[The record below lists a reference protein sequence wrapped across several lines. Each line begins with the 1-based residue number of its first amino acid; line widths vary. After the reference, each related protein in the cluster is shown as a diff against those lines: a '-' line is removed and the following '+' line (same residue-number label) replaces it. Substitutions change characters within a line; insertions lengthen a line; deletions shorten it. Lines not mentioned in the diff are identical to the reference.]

1 MSVYIKDKE
10 NRLYEYRKELAKY
23 NGYDIIINATYRGLE
38 KRGNN
43 SNQLLLKDV
52 TFENNSPICDH
63 VWGDFKKPKKKHD
76 FLKNHKF
83 GDKVKLLVKVKYYIN
98 NKGQFNYG
106 IKIKNVI
113 E

>member
-1 MSVYIKDKE
+1 MSIYIKDKE
-10 NRLYEYRKELAKY
+10 NRLYEYRKELANLNNEIKHFEV
-23 NGYDIIINATYRGLE
+23 TFHHTE
-38 KRGNN
+38 KRGN
-43 SNQLLLKDV
+43 SKQLLLKNV

-63 VWGDFKKPKKKHD
+63 VWGDFKKSNKKHD
-76 FLKNHKF
+76 FLKKYKF

>member
-1 MSVYIKDKE
+1 MSIYIKDKE

-23 NGYDIIINATYRGLE
+23 NGYDIIINATFKGLE
-38 KRGNN
+38 KRGN
-43 SNQLLLKDV
+43 SKQLLLKNV
-52 TFENNSPICDH
+52 TFDNNSPICDH
-63 VWGDFKKPKKKHD
+63 VWGDFKKSNKKHE
-76 FLKNHKF
+76 FLKKYKF
-83 GDKVKLLVKVKYYIN
+83 GDKVKLLVKVKYYVN